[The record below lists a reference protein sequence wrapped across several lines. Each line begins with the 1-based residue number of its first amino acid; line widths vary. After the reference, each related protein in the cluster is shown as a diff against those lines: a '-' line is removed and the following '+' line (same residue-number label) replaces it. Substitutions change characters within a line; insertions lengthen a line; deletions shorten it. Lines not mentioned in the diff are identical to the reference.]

1 MRHYEVVLL
10 VHPDQSDQLS
20 DMLKRYQDLVT
31 KNGGNIHRVEDIGR
45 LQLAYTI
52 KDMHKAHYVLMNLEC
67 DGKTLSEIESS
78 FEFNDS
84 IMRHLVVRMT
94 KAETSPSKLFLLHN
108 KDAEQKRNK
117 DAEQKRNKDAEQKRN
132 KDAEQKRNKDAE
144 QKQID
149 PEIGDKDKTADQP
162 DKMKLVEA
170 TDQDTSKDLG
180 VKSETD
186 LNESDT
192 QISATKKEE
201 DSDEKV

>member
-31 KNGGNIHRVEDIGR
+31 KNGGNVHRVEDIGR

-67 DGKTLSEIESS
+67 DSKTLSEIESS

-108 KDAEQKRNK
+108 KDAER
-117 DAEQKRNKDAEQKRN
+117 
-132 KDAEQKRNKDAE
+132 
-144 QKQID
+144 KQID
-149 PEIGDKDKTADQP
+149 PKIGDKGKTADQQ
-162 DKMKLVEA
+162 DNVKLAEA
-170 TDQDTSKDLG
+170 TDQDTNKDLA

-192 QISATKKEE
+192 LISETQKEE
-201 DSDEKV
+201 DNDEKV

>member
-31 KNGGNIHRVEDIGR
+31 KNGGNVHRVEDIGR

-67 DGKTLSEIESS
+67 DSKTLSEIESS

-94 KAETSPSKLFLLHN
+94 NAETGPSKLFILH
-108 KDAEQKRNK
+108 
-117 DAEQKRNKDAEQKRN
+117 
-132 KDAEQKRNKDAE
+132 
-144 QKQID
+144 
-149 PEIGDKDKTADQP
+149 GKDKKQ
-162 DKMKLVEA
+162 KEVKSKV
-170 TDQDTSKDLG
+170 TSKNSNTYQDKIKSTNEKKHENNQDLD
-180 VKSETD
+180 VKSETA
-186 LNESDT
+186 LTESDT
-192 QISATKKEE
+192 QETAKQKEE
-201 DSDEKV
+201 EVDEKI

>member
-31 KNGGNIHRVEDIGR
+31 KNGGNVHRVEDIGR

-67 DGKTLSEIESS
+67 DSKTLSEIESS
-78 FEFNDS
+78 FAFNDS

-108 KDAEQKRNK
+108 KVAER
-117 DAEQKRNKDAEQKRN
+117 
-132 KDAEQKRNKDAE
+132 
-144 QKQID
+144 KQID
-149 PEIGDKDKTADQP
+149 PEIGDKDKTTDQQ
-162 DKMKLVEA
+162 DNMKLAEA
-170 TDQDTSKDLG
+170 TDQDTNKDLA

-192 QISATKKEE
+192 LISETQKEGDSETQKEE
-201 DSDEKV
+201 DNDEKV

>member
-31 KNGGNIHRVEDIGR
+31 KNGGNVHRVEDIGR

-67 DGKTLSEIESS
+67 DSKTLSEIESS
-78 FEFNDS
+78 FAFNDS

-108 KDAEQKRNK
+108 KVAER
-117 DAEQKRNKDAEQKRN
+117 
-132 KDAEQKRNKDAE
+132 
-144 QKQID
+144 KQID
-149 PEIGDKDKTADQP
+149 PEIGDKGKTADQQ
-162 DKMKLVEA
+162 DNMKLAENK
-170 TDQDTSKDLG
+170 DQDTNKDLA

-192 QISATKKEE
+192 LISETQKKEDSETPKEE
-201 DSDEKV
+201 DNDEKV

>member
-84 IMRHLVVRMT
+84 IMRHLIVRMT
-94 KAETSPSKLFLLHN
+94 KAETTPSKLFLLHN
-108 KDAEQKRNK
+108 KDAER
-117 DAEQKRNKDAEQKRN
+117 
-132 KDAEQKRNKDAE
+132 
-144 QKQID
+144 KQID
-149 PEIGDKDKTADQP
+149 PEIGDKGKTADQQ
-162 DKMKLVEA
+162 DNMKLAET
-170 TDQDTSKDLG
+170 TDQDTNKDLG

-192 QISATKKEE
+192 LISATQKEE
-201 DSDEKV
+201 DGDEKV

>member
-31 KNGGNIHRVEDIGR
+31 KNGGNVHRVEDIGR

-67 DGKTLSEIESS
+67 DDKTFSEIKSS

-108 KDAEQKRNK
+108 KVAERKK
-117 DAEQKRNKDAEQKRN
+117 
-132 KDAEQKRNKDAE
+132 
-144 QKQID
+144 ID
-149 PEIGDKDKTADQP
+149 PEIRDKGKTADQQ
-162 DKMKLVEA
+162 DNMKLAEVK
-170 TDQDTSKDLG
+170 DQDTNKDLA

-192 QISATKKEE
+192 LISETQKEGDSETQKEE
-201 DSDEKV
+201 DPETQKEEDGDEKV

>member
-31 KNGGNIHRVEDIGR
+31 KNGGNVHRVEDIGR

-67 DGKTLSEIESS
+67 DSQTLSEIESS

-84 IMRHLVVRMT
+84 IMRHLVVRMAN
-94 KAETSPSKLFLLHN
+94 AETSPSKLFILHG
-108 KDAEQKRNK
+108 KDKEG
-117 DAEQKRNKDAEQKRN
+117 
-132 KDAEQKRNKDAE
+132 
-144 QKQID
+144 KQVD
-149 PEIGDKDKTADQP
+149 PKVKDKDSKTEQE
-162 DKMKLVEA
+162 KKKVTEA
-170 TDQDTSKDLG
+170 NDQDTDKDLD

-186 LNESDT
+186 LNESD
-192 QISATKKEE
+192 IKESAKQKEE
-201 DSDEKV
+201 DDDEKV

>member
-31 KNGGNIHRVEDIGR
+31 KNGGNVHRVEDIGR

-67 DGKTLSEIESS
+67 DSKTLSEIESS

-84 IMRHLVVRMT
+84 IMRHLVVRMAN
-94 KAETSPSKLFLLHN
+94 AEKSPSKLFILHGKDKEGKQVDLKAKDKDSKNEKVKVKVTEANDKDTN
-108 KDAEQKRNK
+108 KDL
-117 DAEQKRNKDAEQKRN
+117 D
-132 KDAEQKRNKDAE
+132 
-144 QKQID
+144 
-149 PEIGDKDKTADQP
+149 
-162 DKMKLVEA
+162 
-170 TDQDTSKDLG
+170 

-186 LNESDT
+186 LNESD
-192 QISATKKEE
+192 IKASATQKEE
-201 DSDEKV
+201 DDEKV

>member
-31 KNGGNIHRVEDIGR
+31 KNGGNVHRVEDIGR

-52 KDMHKAHYVLMNLEC
+52 KDMHKAHYVLMYLEC

-108 KDAEQKRNK
+108 KDAER
-117 DAEQKRNKDAEQKRN
+117 
-132 KDAEQKRNKDAE
+132 
-144 QKQID
+144 KQID
-149 PEIGDKDKTADQP
+149 PEIGDKGKTADQQ
-162 DKMKLVEA
+162 DNMKLAET
-170 TDQDTSKDLG
+170 TDQDTNKDLG

-192 QISATKKEE
+192 LISATQKEE
-201 DSDEKV
+201 DGDEKV

>member
-67 DGKTLSEIESS
+67 DNKTLSEIESS
-78 FEFNDS
+78 FVFNDS

-94 KAETSPSKLFLLHN
+94 KAETSPSRLFLLHN
-108 KDAEQKRNK
+108 KDAER
-117 DAEQKRNKDAEQKRN
+117 
-132 KDAEQKRNKDAE
+132 
-144 QKQID
+144 KQVD
-149 PEIGDKDKTADQP
+149 PEIGDKGKTADQQ
-162 DKMKLVEA
+162 DNVNLVE
-170 TDQDTSKDLG
+170 TTHQDTNKDLG
-180 VKSETD
+180 VKSATD

-192 QISATKKEE
+192 LISATQKEE
-201 DSDEKV
+201 DGDEKV

>member
-31 KNGGNIHRVEDIGR
+31 KNGGNIHRIEDIGR
-45 LQLAYTI
+45 LQLTYTI

-108 KDAEQKRNK
+108 KDAERKK
-117 DAEQKRNKDAEQKRN
+117 
-132 KDAEQKRNKDAE
+132 
-144 QKQID
+144 ID
-149 PEIGDKDKTADQP
+149 PEIRDKGKTADQQ
-162 DKMKLVEA
+162 DNMKLVEA

-192 QISATKKEE
+192 LISATQKEE
-201 DSDEKV
+201 DGDEKV

>member
-108 KDAEQKRNK
+108 KDAEQK
-117 DAEQKRNKDAEQKRN
+117 KRNKDAEQKRN

>member
-31 KNGGNIHRVEDIGR
+31 KNGGNVHRVEDIGR

-67 DGKTLSEIESS
+67 DSKTLSEIESS
-78 FEFNDS
+78 FAFNDS

-108 KDAEQKRNK
+108 KDAERKRNK
-117 DAEQKRNKDAEQKRN
+117 DAER
-132 KDAEQKRNKDAE
+132 
-144 QKQID
+144 KQID
-149 PEIGDKDKTADQP
+149 PEIGDKDKTTDQQ
-162 DKMKLVEA
+162 DNMKLAEA

-180 VKSETD
+180 VKSVTD

-192 QISATKKEE
+192 LISATQKEE
-201 DSDEKV
+201 DGDEKV

>member
-108 KDAEQKRNK
+108 KNAER
-117 DAEQKRNKDAEQKRN
+117 
-132 KDAEQKRNKDAE
+132 
-144 QKQID
+144 KQID
-149 PEIGDKDKTADQP
+149 PKIEDKGKTADQQ
-162 DKMKLVEA
+162 DNMKLAET
-170 TDQDTSKDLG
+170 TDQDTNKDLA

-192 QISATKKEE
+192 LISATQKEE
-201 DSDEKV
+201 DGDEKV

>member
-31 KNGGNIHRVEDIGR
+31 KNGGNVHRVEDIGR

-67 DGKTLSEIESS
+67 DGKTLLEIESS

-108 KDAEQKRNK
+108 KDAER
-117 DAEQKRNKDAEQKRN
+117 
-132 KDAEQKRNKDAE
+132 
-144 QKQID
+144 KQID
-149 PEIGDKDKTADQP
+149 PEIGDKGKTADQQ
-162 DKMKLVEA
+162 DNMKLAET
-170 TDQDTSKDLG
+170 TDQDTNKDLG

-186 LNESDT
+186 LKEPDT
-192 QISATKKEE
+192 QISATQKEE
-201 DSDEKV
+201 DGDEKV

>member
-31 KNGGNIHRVEDIGR
+31 KNGGNVHRVEDIGR

-108 KDAEQKRNK
+108 KDTEKKRNK
-117 DAEQKRNKDAEQKRN
+117 DTER
-132 KDAEQKRNKDAE
+132 
-144 QKQID
+144 KQID
-149 PEIGDKDKTADQP
+149 PKIGNKDKTVDQQ
-162 DKMKLVEA
+162 DNMKLVEA

>member
-132 KDAEQKRNKDAE
+132 KDAEQK
-144 QKQID
+144 QID
-149 PEIGDKDKTADQP
+149 PEIGDKNKTADQP
-162 DKMKLVEA
+162 DNMKLVEA

>member
-31 KNGGNIHRVEDIGR
+31 KNGGNVHRVEDIGR

-67 DGKTLSEIESS
+67 DSQTLSEIESS

-84 IMRHLVVRMT
+84 IMRHLVVRMAN
-94 KAETSPSKLFLLHN
+94 AETSPSKLFILHG
-108 KDAEQKRNK
+108 KGKK
-117 DAEQKRNKDAEQKRN
+117 G
-132 KDAEQKRNKDAE
+132 
-144 QKQID
+144 KQVD
-149 PEIGDKDKTADQP
+149 PEVKDKGSKTEQE
-162 DKMKLVEA
+162 KMKVTEA
-170 TDQDTSKDLG
+170 KDQDNTEDLDI
-180 VKSETD
+180 KSETN

-192 QISATKKEE
+192 QASATQKEE
-201 DSDEKV
+201 DDDEKV

>member
-31 KNGGNIHRVEDIGR
+31 KNGGNVHRVEDIGR

-67 DGKTLSEIESS
+67 DSQTLLEIESS

-84 IMRHLVVRMT
+84 IMRHLVVRMAN
-94 KAETSPSKLFLLHN
+94 AETSPSNLFIQHG
-108 KDAEQKRNK
+108 KDKEGKK
-117 DAEQKRNKDAEQKRN
+117 V
-132 KDAEQKRNKDAE
+132 
-144 QKQID
+144 D
-149 PEIGDKDKTADQP
+149 PEVKDKDSKTKQEKVKVTEDN
-162 DKMKLVEA
+162 
-170 TDQDTSKDLG
+170 DQDINKDLG

-186 LNESDT
+186 LNESDI
-192 QISATKKEE
+192 QESATQKEE
-201 DSDEKV
+201 DDEKV

>member
-108 KDAEQKRNK
+108 KVAER
-117 DAEQKRNKDAEQKRN
+117 
-132 KDAEQKRNKDAE
+132 
-144 QKQID
+144 KQID
-149 PEIGDKDKTADQP
+149 PEIGDKGKTADQQ
-162 DKMKLVEA
+162 DNMKLAET
-170 TDQDTSKDLG
+170 TDQDTNKDLG
-180 VKSETD
+180 VKSATD

-192 QISATKKEE
+192 LISATQKEE
-201 DSDEKV
+201 DGDEKV

>member
-117 DAEQKRNKDAEQKRN
+117 DVER
-132 KDAEQKRNKDAE
+132 
-144 QKQID
+144 KQID
-149 PEIGDKDKTADQP
+149 PEIGDKDKTVDQP
-162 DKMKLVEA
+162 DNMKLAEA

-201 DSDEKV
+201 DR

>member
-1 MRHYEVVLL
+1 MRHYEVALL

-20 DMLKRYQDLVT
+20 DMLQRYQDLVT
-31 KNGGNIHRVEDIGR
+31 KNGGNVHRVEDIGR

-108 KDAEQKRNK
+108 KDTEKKRNK
-117 DAEQKRNKDAEQKRN
+117 DTER
-132 KDAEQKRNKDAE
+132 
-144 QKQID
+144 KQID
-149 PEIGDKDKTADQP
+149 PKIGNKDKTVDQQ
-162 DKMKLVEA
+162 DNMKLVEA

-192 QISATKKEE
+192 QISAVQKEE

>member
-1 MRHYEVVLL
+1 
-10 VHPDQSDQLS
+10 
-20 DMLKRYQDLVT
+20 MLKRYQDLVT
-31 KNGGNIHRVEDIGR
+31 KNGGNVHRVEDIGR

-67 DGKTLSEIESS
+67 DSKTLSEIESS
-78 FEFNDS
+78 FAFNDS

-108 KDAEQKRNK
+108 KDTER
-117 DAEQKRNKDAEQKRN
+117 
-132 KDAEQKRNKDAE
+132 
-144 QKQID
+144 KQIG
-149 PEIGDKDKTADQP
+149 PKIGDKGKTADQQ
-162 DKMKLVEA
+162 DNMKLAEA
-170 TDQDTSKDLG
+170 TDQDTNKDLA

-192 QISATKKEE
+192 LKSATQKEE

>member
-31 KNGGNIHRVEDIGR
+31 KNGGNVHRVEDIGR

-108 KDAEQKRNK
+108 KDTEQKRNK
-117 DAEQKRNKDAEQKRN
+117 DTEQKRNKDTEQKRN
-132 KDAEQKRNKDAE
+132 KDTE

-149 PEIGDKDKTADQP
+149 PEIGDEDKTVDQQ
-162 DKMKLVEA
+162 DNMKLVEA

-180 VKSETD
+180 VKSATD

-192 QISATKKEE
+192 QISATQKEE
-201 DSDEKV
+201 GSDEKV

>member
-45 LQLAYTI
+45 LQLAYNI

-117 DAEQKRNKDAEQKRN
+117 YAEQKRN

-192 QISATKKEE
+192 QISATQKEE
-201 DSDEKV
+201 DDDEKV